1 MQLEEKLINS
11 TYKFEGHLLKVRV
24 DEVVTPDNNL
34 ATREVVVHKGAV
46 AVLPIIE
53 RKIVLVKQYRHAI
66 GEILW
71 EIPAGV
77 IKENETPEKCGAR
90 ELQEEVG
97 LYPLNLVKLGEI
109 FVSPGYST
117 EKIYLFYADRFK
129 YNLLPKDK
137 DEFIETEKFS
147 IEEFKD
153 MIIRGKIRDS
163 KTLSAFCLY
172 LLKNETIL

>member
-1 MQLEEKLINS
+1 MQLEEKLISS

-46 AVLPIIE
+46 AILPIEDGRVI
-53 RKIVLVKQYRHAI
+53 LVKQYRHAT

-77 IKENETPEKCGAR
+77 LKESETPEEGGIR

-97 LYPLNLVKLGEI
+97 LCPLNLIKLGEI

-129 YNLLPKDK
+129 SNSLPKDK
-137 DEFIETEKFS
+137 DEFIETGEFS
-147 IEEFKD
+147 IEEFKR
-153 MIIRGKIRDS
+153 MTTSGEIRDS

-172 LLKNETIL
+172 LLKNESIL